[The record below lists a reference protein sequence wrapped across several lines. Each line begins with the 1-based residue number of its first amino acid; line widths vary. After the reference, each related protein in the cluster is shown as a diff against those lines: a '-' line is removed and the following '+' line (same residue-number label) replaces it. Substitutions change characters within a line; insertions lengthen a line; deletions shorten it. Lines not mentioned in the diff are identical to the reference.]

1 MKGIMFVAKLP
12 DYKFTVKFSNKS
24 GVKKDIHWGDLI
36 DAIVKHEAS
45 EVEAV
50 RFHHPGSPHGQDHI
64 GGFEM
69 LALWKAVEKKR
80 KLGSVALP

>member
-1 MKGIMFVAKLP
+1 MFVAKLD
-12 DYKFTVKFSNKS
+12 DYKYTVEFGKKS
-24 GVKKDIHWGDLI
+24 GVKKDIHWDDLI
-36 DAIVKHEAS
+36 DAIAKHNVS
-45 EVEAV
+45 GVEAV

-69 LALWKAVEKKR
+69 LALWKAVEKNR